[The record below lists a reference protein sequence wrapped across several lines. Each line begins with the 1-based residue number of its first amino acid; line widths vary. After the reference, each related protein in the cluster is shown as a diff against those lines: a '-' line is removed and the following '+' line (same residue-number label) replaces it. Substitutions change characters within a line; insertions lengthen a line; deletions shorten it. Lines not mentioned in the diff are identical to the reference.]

1 MDFDRED
8 FGERGDRKGRGG
20 ARDAAGDD
28 RGRRQGRR
36 KMCRFCADPKI
47 FIDYKDVQMLHPYVT
62 DRGKLVPRRISGNC
76 AKHQRAITQAVKR
89 ARNIALMPFTVQ
101 GE

>member
-1 MDFDRED
+1 MEINRESS
-8 FGERGDRKGRGG
+8 ERKPSRG
-20 ARDAAGDD
+20 AAASDD
-28 RGRRQGRR
+28 GRGRRQGRR
-36 KMCRFCADPKI
+36 KMCRFCADPKLQME
-47 FIDYKDVQMLHPYVT
+47 YKEIAMLQPYVT

>member
-1 MDFDRED
+1 MDFDRDDRD
-8 FGERGDRKGRGG
+8 FGEGRDRKGRGG
-20 ARDAAGDD
+20 ARDGGE
-28 RGRRQGRR
+28 RGRGPGRR

-47 FIDYKDVQMLHPYVT
+47 FIDYKDVPQLHPYVT

>member
-1 MDFDRED
+1 MEFDRDDRD
-8 FGERGDRKGRGG
+8 FGERRPGRGG
-20 ARDAAGDD
+20 AGATEE
-28 RGRRQGRR
+28 RGMRRQSRR

-47 FIDYKDVQMLHPYVT
+47 VIDYKEVPMLTPYVT